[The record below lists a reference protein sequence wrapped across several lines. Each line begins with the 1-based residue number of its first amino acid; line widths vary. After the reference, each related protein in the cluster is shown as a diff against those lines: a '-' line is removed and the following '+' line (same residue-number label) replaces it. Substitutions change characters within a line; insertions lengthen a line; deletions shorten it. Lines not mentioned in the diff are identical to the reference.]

1 MFTGK
6 CSKCEVMK
14 ADFEEPPTPYDLL
27 LCNMCYNQVT
37 KDSLRDNT
45 VLSIIE
51 ELEGLY
57 TTSRRFSL
65 QEAKNLS
72 FYHHVHCK
80 SVYKELGFVLEQMR
94 TLLAN

>member
-14 ADFEEPPTPYDLL
+14 ADFDEPPTPYDLL

-37 KDSLRDNT
+37 KDSLRDNA

-51 ELEGLY
+51 ELEALK
-57 TTSRRFSL
+57 TTIRNFGHDELNHLAEFQLSHRKEVSRQLTFI
-65 QEAKNLS
+65 
-72 FYHHVHCK
+72 
-80 SVYKELGFVLEQMR
+80 LERMR
-94 TLLAN
+94 ILLAN